1 MARTGSNGSI
11 YFGDN
16 TVKVS
21 NRMNK
26 GLNTSWEMIKIEDNY
41 KHITK
46 KKYYT
51 IDLQGTEE
59 HAHQG
64 QSGKVKYQL
73 KCYIEIRKNQNMDVY
88 DAYSFQEKL

>member
-46 KKYYT
+46 KN
-51 IDLQGTEE
+51 IIQ
-59 HAHQG
+59 
-64 QSGKVKYQL
+64 
-73 KCYIEIRKNQNMDVY
+73 
-88 DAYSFQEKL
+88 